1 MTIAINQG
9 MLLPSEVTAA
19 ASSAGYG
26 QAPDLRQLYDFGDR
40 IALLR
45 PQETPLFVYSSRLR
59 KSPVNS
65 QIFRYLEDRV
75 PAQSFDRLFEI
86 VSVSADTSDV
96 TVVANTS
103 YNFIVDHASASVD
116 WLIKGHV
123 FLVRTIDDSGD
134 TGYSQVIV
142 KVDSVPVDEGTT
154 TSFVGRVIE
163 LSETTPTGYNLINAD
178 DECRVIGT
186 AFKPGSGAPDVWS
199 EEIEEGFGYTQIF
212 KTAAELSKTVMA
224 TEYRGYK
231 DEWARIWNLK
241 LREHK
246 NMIESA
252 MLFSQKAYRDST
264 GYMTGIVG
272 DIIKNTTLQLTGT
285 TDLSYT
291 SGSYFGRSVA
301 IGELNYDLILRD
313 FEVLMDPTRGSSQ
326 DKLTLV
332 SPQVNTRFNRLASS
346 AGFIPN
352 SNVTQ
357 NIEAFFKPS
366 EGRFGNKVLVV
377 ETVYGDA
384 HIVLEPQFRG
394 PNDRFMVFIDMDHV
408 AYRPL
413 VGNGLNRDTFI
424 ESNIQVGGEDA
435 RKDQILT
442 EAGFEITMPEMHM
455 LYHLEDN

>member
-1 MTIAINQG
+1 

-59 KSPVNS
+59 KFPVSS

-75 PAQSFDRLFEI
+75 PTQSFERTFLI
-86 VSVSADTSDV
+86 
-96 TVVANTS
+96 ANTPYTAPGTVTANTQ
-103 YNFIVDHASASVD
+103 YNFSVDTGSDSVD
-116 WLIKGHV
+116 WLIQGHV
-123 FLVRTIDDSGD
+123 FIVRTVDDSGD
-134 TGYSQVIV
+134 AGYSQIPVRI
-142 KVDSVPVDEGTT
+142 DTAPVDQGTST
-154 TSFVGRVIE
+154 TFTGRVLD
-163 LSETTPTGYNLINAD
+163 LSETTPSGYNSIANN

-186 AFKPGSGAPDVWS
+186 AFQPGSGAPDVWS

-212 KTAAELSKTVMA
+212 KTAAELAKTTMA

-246 NMIESA
+246 AMIEA
-252 MLFSQKAYRDST
+252 GMLFSQRAYRDSM
-264 GYMTGIVG
+264 GFMTGIVG

-291 SGSYFGRSVA
+291 SGQYFGRSVA
-301 IGELNYDLILRD
+301 VGELNYDLILRD
-313 FEVLMDPTRGSSQ
+313 FEVLMDPVRGSAQ
-326 DKLTLV
+326 DKLVLV
-332 SPQVNTRFNRLASS
+332 SPQVNTRFNRLAASS
-346 AGFIPN
+346 GFIPN

-357 NIEAFFKPS
+357 NVEAFYRPS
-366 EGRFGNKVLVV
+366 EGAFGNKVLVV

-384 HIVLEPQFRG
+384 HLVLEPQFRG
-394 PNDRFMVFIDMDHV
+394 PNDRFMVFVDMDHV

-424 ESNIQVGGEDA
+424 ESNIQVGGEDS

-442 EAGFEITMPEMHM
+442 EAGFEVTMPEMHM

>member
-1 MTIAINQG
+1 
-9 MLLPSEVTAA
+9 
-19 ASSAGYG
+19 
-26 QAPDLRQLYDFGDR
+26 
-40 IALLR
+40 
-45 PQETPLFVYSSRLR
+45 
-59 KSPVNS
+59 
-65 QIFRYLEDRV
+65 LEDRV
-75 PAQSFDRLFEI
+75 PTQSFERTFLIANTPNAAPGTVTANTQYNF
-86 VSVSADTSDV
+86 SVDTSGG
-96 TVVANTS
+96 
-103 YNFIVDHASASVD
+103 ASVD

-123 FLVRTIDDSGD
+123 FAVRTVDDSGD
-134 TGYSQVIV
+134 AGYSQIPVR
-142 KVDSVPVDEGTT
+142 VDTAPVDQGTT
-154 TSFVGRVIE
+154 TTFTGRVLD
-163 LSETTPTGYNLINAD
+163 LSETTPSGYNSIANN

-186 AFKPGSGAPDVWS
+186 AFQPGSGAADVWS

-212 KTAAELSKTVMA
+212 KTSAELAKTTMA

-252 MLFSQKAYRDST
+252 LLFSQKAYRDST

-285 TDLSYT
+285 TDLTYT
-291 SGSYFGRSVA
+291 AGQYFGRSVA

-313 FEVLMDPTRGSSQ
+313 FEVLNDPTRGSSP

-332 SPQVNTRFNRLASS
+332 SPQVNTRFNRLAAS

-357 NIEAFFKPS
+357 NVEAFYKPAMG
-366 EGRFGNKVLVV
+366 EFGNNVLVIT
-377 ETVYGDA
+377 TVYGDV
-384 HIVLEPQFRG
+384 HLVLEPQFRG
-394 PNDRFMVFIDMDHV
+394 PQDRFMVFIDMEHV

-413 VGNGLNRDTFI
+413 VGNGINRDTYI
-424 ESNIQVGGEDA
+424 ESNIQVGGEDS

-442 EAGFEITMPEMHM
+442 EAGFEVTMPEMHM